1 MNSQENI
8 IPKDAKTV
16 YIKNIG
22 TVIIPK
28 RNTEKDILE
37 IAEALKD
44 DLETL
49 KELFCVVK
57 LCDYDIKSEI
67 VEGVPVLKS
76 SNSTMDTDNQKALN
90 ILETEGQEKFI
101 QHEFTDQENERKLS
115 YSEMI
120 SRYG

>member
-22 TVIIPK
+22 TVIVPK

-57 LCDYDIKSEI
+57 LCDNNVKSEI
-67 VEGVPVLKS
+67 VEGLPVLNS
-76 SNSTMDTDNQKALN
+76 SKSTMNN
-90 ILETEGQEKFI
+90 
-101 QHEFTDQENERKLS
+101 
-115 YSEMI
+115 
-120 SRYG
+120 